1 MGCSIRTD
9 HWRFTEWAEGRSGT
23 ELYDHYSDPMEFHN
37 LALKPDPAATSI
49 ITRLSAILRRRPV
62 ERLPPRPSTSLA
74 FELKTLKSKPLK
86 GPRN

>member
-37 LALKPDPAATSI
+37 LALKPDPAATSV
-49 ITRLSAILRRRPV
+49 ITRLRAILRTKASGKTPPTPFNQP
-62 ERLPPRPSTSLA
+62 RL
-74 FELKTLKSKPLK
+74 
-86 GPRN
+86 